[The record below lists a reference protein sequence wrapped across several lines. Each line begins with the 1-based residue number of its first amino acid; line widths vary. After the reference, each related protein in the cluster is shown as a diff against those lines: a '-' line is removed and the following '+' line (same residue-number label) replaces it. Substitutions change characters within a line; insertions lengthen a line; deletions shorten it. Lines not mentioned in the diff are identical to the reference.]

1 MESVMNITKVFRLL
15 TRQMGRRAVVWL
27 PMCFLLAADVT
38 ASVLVAPT
46 AVYLT
51 ERDRTGRL
59 TIQNPSDKPKEISIY
74 LSFGIPESDSLGN
87 VSVRLQDSVS
97 VDPRSAAEWIRV
109 FPRKFVL
116 QASGEQVVR
125 FVANPPAD
133 LADGEY
139 WARIVIRSE
148 AGQTSIPSAT
158 QVDGI
163 TTTLNMVMQTAIALK
178 YRTGNLVSKV
188 EVTETQINPSDSAVS
203 VLVDMENR
211 GNVSYVG
218 LLVARLVDAD
228 RRQISH
234 KEIDLAVY
242 RQLSRGFTLPVTEG
256 QFRRPYKVEISITNE
271 GRKDI
276 RAEFMIPGNS
286 IQYSVLVE

>member
-1 MESVMNITKVFRLL
+1 MDITSIFRFL
-15 TRQMGRRAVVWL
+15 TRQMGRRAVACL
-27 PMCFLLAADVT
+27 PMCFLLAADIT

-59 TIQNPSDKPKEISIY
+59 TVQNPSDKPKEISIY

-87 VSVRLQDSVS
+87 VSVRLQDSTS
-97 VDPRSAAEWIRV
+97 IDPRSAAEWIRV

-116 QASGEQVVR
+116 PAGGEQVVR
-125 FVANPPAD
+125 FVANPPGD

-178 YRTGNLVSKV
+178 YRMGNLVSKV
-188 EVTETQINPSDSAVS
+188 EVTDTQVRASDSAVS

-218 LLVARLVDAD
+218 LLVSRLLDAD
-228 RRQISH
+228 RREISY

-242 RQLSRGFTLPVTEG
+242 RKLTRGFTLPVTAGE
-256 QFRRPYKVEISITNE
+256 FRKPYKVEISISNE

-276 RAEFMIPGNS
+276 RAEYMVPGNS